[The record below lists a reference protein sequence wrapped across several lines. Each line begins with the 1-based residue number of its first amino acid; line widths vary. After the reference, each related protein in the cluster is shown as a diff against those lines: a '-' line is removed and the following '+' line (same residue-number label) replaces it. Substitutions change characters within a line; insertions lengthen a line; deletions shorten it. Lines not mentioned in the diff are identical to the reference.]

1 MSLAYIDPGNLESDL
16 QTGAYTQYQLVWVLF
31 SAIVGGM
38 ILQEL
43 SSRVG
48 VASGMDLAQN
58 SREMFSRPQS
68 LFLYCM
74 MEVAIIG
81 SDIQEVLGSAIAIK
95 ILSSGRIPLVYG
107 CLITGLDTFTFLFV
121 HHCGARYLEALIFG
135 LIAAMAAC
143 FFVIWVEV
151 DVDKVALVE
160 GWFGP
165 TGMKTYAVVQAVG
178 MVGAVIMPHNL
189 YLHSGIVQ
197 SREVDKDD
205 VAKVREAN
213 RYFLVEAILALSL
226 SFVVNLAILS
236 TFAEFFFDEACAENN
251 HACMPDSAF
260 SGDDSSEGAVSC
272 GSAPGFSCGEIG
284 LDTAG
289 PALQEKLGQFG
300 LTMWAL
306 GLLAAGQ
313 ASTMTATLAGQI
325 TMSGFLDLQVPVVLR
340 VALTRFI
347 ALGPAIFV
355 CWYTAD
361 DTGLRDKVNEWLNI
375 LQSVQLPFAIFPLLL
390 VAGDRNIMGVHFLG
404 GFWKRVCWALGAV
417 VLAINLF
424 LIVQFVFLGGGDD
437 SIPSSPIFKP
447 AMGVLLLMYAP
458 P

>member
-1 MSLAYIDPGNLESDL
+1 
-16 QTGAYTQYQLVWVLF
+16 
-31 SAIVGGM
+31 
-38 ILQEL
+38 
-43 SSRVG
+43 
-48 VASGMDLAQN
+48 
-58 SREMFSRPQS
+58 MFSLHDLLLCAWRANETPS
-68 LFLYCM
+68 Y
-74 MEVAIIG
+74 
-81 SDIQEVLGSAIAIK
+81 VLPPNAPS
-95 ILSSGRIPLVYG
+95 P
-107 CLITGLDTFTFLFV
+107 
-121 HHCGARYLEALIFG
+121 
-135 LIAAMAAC
+135 
-143 FFVIWVEV
+143 
-151 DVDKVALVE
+151 
-160 GWFGP
+160 
-165 TGMKTYAVVQAVG
+165 
-178 MVGAVIMPHNL
+178 
-189 YLHSGIVQ
+189 
-197 SREVDKDD
+197 
-205 VAKVREAN
+205 

-236 TFAEFFFDEACAENN
+236 TFAEFFFDETCAENN

-361 DTGLRDKVNEWLNI
+361 DTGLRDKV
-375 LQSVQLPFAIFPLLL
+375 
-390 VAGDRNIMGVHFLG
+390 
-404 GFWKRVCWALGAV
+404 
-417 VLAINLF
+417 
-424 LIVQFVFLGGGDD
+424 FVRETARERA
-437 SIPSSPIFKP
+437 SER
-447 AMGVLLLMYAP
+447 A
-458 P
+458 

>member
-1 MSLAYIDPGNLESDL
+1 
-16 QTGAYTQYQLVWVLF
+16 
-31 SAIVGGM
+31 
-38 ILQEL
+38 
-43 SSRVG
+43 
-48 VASGMDLAQN
+48 
-58 SREMFSRPQS
+58 MFSPPMPPRP
-68 LFLYCM
+68 
-74 MEVAIIG
+74 
-81 SDIQEVLGSAIAIK
+81 
-95 ILSSGRIPLVYG
+95 
-107 CLITGLDTFTFLFV
+107 
-121 HHCGARYLEALIFG
+121 
-135 LIAAMAAC
+135 
-143 FFVIWVEV
+143 
-151 DVDKVALVE
+151 
-160 GWFGP
+160 
-165 TGMKTYAVVQAVG
+165 
-178 MVGAVIMPHNL
+178 
-189 YLHSGIVQ
+189 
-197 SREVDKDD
+197 
-205 VAKVREAN
+205 

-260 SGDDSSEGAVSC
+260 SSDSSEGAVSC

-361 DTGLRDKVNEWLNI
+361 DTGLRDKV
-375 LQSVQLPFAIFPLLL
+375 
-390 VAGDRNIMGVHFLG
+390 
-404 GFWKRVCWALGAV
+404 
-417 VLAINLF
+417 
-424 LIVQFVFLGGGDD
+424 FVRETVREKT
-437 SIPSSPIFKP
+437 SER
-447 AMGVLLLMYAP
+447 A
-458 P
+458 